1 MPEAGYAY
9 GTYRYYNRDRVK
21 IYGVEARA
29 HKAFDNGFDLRAS
42 LAYSPGVDMDTGE
55 VLSSVAPLKAI
66 VGIGYSRESWG
77 ADLDWIGVKAVSDK
91 STASFKAP
99 GYGLVNLTG
108 WWEPEGY
115 NGLRLQAGVY
125 NLFDKEYYDALE
137 TKDVTSITSTNQAFY
152 SESGRYFKLSIA
164 KTF

>member
-42 LAYSPGVDMDTGE
+42 LAYARGVDMDTGE

-66 VGIGYSRESWG
+66 VGIGYSRESW
-77 ADLDWIGVKAVSDK
+77 A
-91 STASFKAP
+91 
-99 GYGLVNLTG
+99 
-108 WWEPEGY
+108 
-115 NGLRLQAGVY
+115 R
-125 NLFDKEYYDALE
+125 
-137 TKDVTSITSTNQAFY
+137 TSTGSA
-152 SESGRYFKLSIA
+152 
-164 KTF
+164 